1 MKRTFSRSW
10 VENNRPDKTL
20 TRLSRWLS
28 SAIAAW
34 FSIQLLQTPFTT
46 PAPNDTAKPDDPP
59 SRGPI
64 TNIPTTTTLTTKPQ
78 AGRTLD
84 LTLFAVTRALD
95 VIIGEIW
102 AQRRTR
108 LAPSHSPTTRT
119 LDRLT
124 STLTDPLVFALASGI
139 AMWHWFYAPQTLPRT
154 YNKWIASAA
163 GVDPRLVEALRRCR
177 SGELLYGRDDD
188 GSQAPLL
195 QAMCAD
201 YDWPPAWGDPAVS
214 VPFPCEM
221 VHMGAGPSC
230 ELHAAGRFA
239 RAWLWSMKTYLPLQA
254 VMLVARRLL
263 RPSPSSLPSSPLSS
277 PLWSSSRRRLLG
289 RDVLRTLLSA
299 SRSSAFLGLFITLF
313 YYSICLART
322 RVGPRVLGTSVRAR
336 QRIDSGLCVGAG
348 CVLCG
353 WSVLLESP
361 GRRKEL
367 ALFVAP
373 RAIATM
379 LPRRYDADREWL
391 ERTVFAASTA
401 VVFTCVLENKSRV
414 RGVLGGVLRTVLA
427 A

>member
-1 MKRTFSRSW
+1 MYQTQPGRGESRQIRRTSSLW
-10 VENNRPDKTL
+10 KAPTL
-20 TRLSRWLS
+20 TEPIRLSRWIS
-28 SAIAAW
+28 SAVAAW

-46 PAPNDTAKPDDPP
+46 PSPNDTTKAEDIP
-59 SRGPI
+59 SRDTI
-64 TNIPTTTTLTTKPQ
+64 TTTTKPQ

-84 LTLFAVTRALD
+84 LTLFAVVRALD
-95 VIIGEIW
+95 VIIGELW

-108 LAPSHSPTTRT
+108 LPPSHSSTTRT

-124 STLTDPLVFALASGI
+124 STLTDPLIFAVTSGI
-139 AMWHWFYAPQTLPRT
+139 AMWHWFYSPGALPHA

-163 GVDPRLVEALRRCR
+163 GVDARLVEALRRCR
-177 SGELLYGRDDD
+177 ARTMLYGRDDL
-188 GSQAPLL
+188 GQAPLL

-201 YDWPPAWGDPAVS
+201 YGWPLSWGDPAVS
-214 VPFPCEM
+214 VPFPCDM
-221 VHMGAGPSC
+221 VHQGTGSNC
-230 ELHAAGRFA
+230 EYHAARRFA
-239 RAWLWSMKTYLPLQA
+239 RAWLWSMKTYLPLQTI
-254 VMLVARRLL
+254 MLATRL
-263 RPSPSSLPSSPLSS
+263 RPSSL
-277 PLWSSSRRRLLG
+277 SRRKLG

-322 RVGPRVLGTSVRAR
+322 RVGPRVLGTSVNAR
-336 QRIDSGLCVGAG
+336 QRIDSGICIGAACVS
-348 CVLCG
+348 CG

-401 VVFTCVLENKSRV
+401 VVFTCVLENKRRV